1 MGDPKMQYFEA
12 EDIIH
17 IDIQDGAE
25 KSSVELSPN
34 TAVELNAKSEI
45 IGIEILHDSS
55 YIRDNVL
62 ETAQGKLLQT
72 K

>member
-34 TAVELNAKSEI
+34 IAVELNAKSEI
-45 IGIEILHDSS
+45 DWYRDSS
-55 YIRDNVL
+55 
-62 ETAQGKLLQT
+62 
-72 K
+72 